1 MSEEKRLDE
10 LRGNVLQRIERNER
24 NFKLALICAAV
35 FEALFTLSFLGIAD
49 LKNPTHLLLFI
60 GFMGSYNLLLL
71 GLWVLAL
78 YLNGGNLREL
88 KAIELL
94 KNELNELM
102 DLRVRKAIEL
112 LKNEFNELIDMG
124 LLKAIEQFKNEL
136 NKLTERR

>member
-1 MSEEKRLDE
+1 MSEETRLDE

-24 NFKLALICAAV
+24 LFKLALLSAAV
-35 FEALFTLSFLGIAD
+35 FEALFTLSFLWIAD
-49 LKNPTHLLLFI
+49 FKNTLHVLLFI

-102 DLRVRKAIEL
+102 NLRVLEAIER
-112 LKNEFNELIDMG
+112 LKNELIDMG
-124 LLKAIEQFKNEL
+124 LLKAIEQLKNEL
-136 NKLTERR
+136 RR